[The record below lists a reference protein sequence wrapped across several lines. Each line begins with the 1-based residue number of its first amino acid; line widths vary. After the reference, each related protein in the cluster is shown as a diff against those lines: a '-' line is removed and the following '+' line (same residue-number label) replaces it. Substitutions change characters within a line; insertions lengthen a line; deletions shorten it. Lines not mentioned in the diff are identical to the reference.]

1 MAEEF
6 EASACRRFVY
16 MASIMQQFPGDFADG
31 QHPRTG
37 GRQASRS
44 ELRSA
49 SDVVDV
55 LALGIIIGVE
65 SLVARRKRRRAR
77 QLP

>member
-1 MAEEF
+1 MW
-6 EASACRRFVY
+6 S
-16 MASIMQQFPGDFADG
+16 
-31 QHPRTG
+31 
-37 GRQASRS
+37 
-44 ELRSA
+44 
-49 SDVVDV
+49 V